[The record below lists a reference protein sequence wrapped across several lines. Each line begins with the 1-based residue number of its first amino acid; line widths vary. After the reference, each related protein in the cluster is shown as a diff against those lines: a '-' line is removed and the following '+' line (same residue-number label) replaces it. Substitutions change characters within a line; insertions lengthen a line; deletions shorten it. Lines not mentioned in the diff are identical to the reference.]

1 MGLMNDDRFEDMLR
15 EAGREYHRPPATP
28 REEMWAAIAAERKRR
43 RQTPRIRIQQ
53 PAWRWGLGMAAV
65 LLLGI
70 AIGRLWRPGESAL
83 RRPTA
88 FSNAT
93 APEEGLAYRLMTAQ
107 YLNRTETLLTGFR
120 ADARSG
126 RVDAQFADQARLLL
140 GSTRLLLDSP
150 AGRDPQLK
158 PLLDDLELVLTQI
171 ALLPATRDT
180 QDVGLINEGID
191 QRSVLTRLRT
201 AIPTGPAAA
210 ARAQGAL

>member
-1 MGLMNDDRFEDMLR
+1 MNDDRFEDMLR
-15 EAGREYHRPPATP
+15 EAGREYHQPPPTP
-28 REEMWAAIAAERKRR
+28 REEMWAVIATERKRHRATPPPDLRR
-43 RQTPRIRIQQ
+43 RQT
-53 PAWRWGLGMAAV
+53 AWRWGLGMAAV

-70 AIGRLWRPGESAL
+70 AIGRAWRPGRTAQ
-83 RRPTA
+83 RP
-88 FSNAT
+88 AT
-93 APEEGLAYRLMTAQ
+93 ALGTATGTEESLAYRLVTAQ

-126 RVDAQFADQARLLL
+126 QVDAQFADQARRLL

-158 PLLDDLELVLTQI
+158 PLLDDLELVLAQI
-171 ALLPATRDT
+171 ASLPTTRDT

-191 QRSVLTRLRT
+191 HRNVLTRLRT
-201 AIPTGPAAA
+201 AIPTGPAAT